1 MIYFF
6 IFLLLICVILYWYCK
21 KKLCLVHSWQLK
33 GQLSIMQFDDHKSD
47 ICYQFWIFRF
57 SGHKLVHLDLKGAP
71 TKMTFLIQV
80 SYTDWSNFMHL
91 TYKKRNLYVIITDE
105 KFMYYFPVIC
115 LKTCLE
121 TGLPIMAYSVLSI
134 WYLPLSPCMESG
146 YYTCRM

>member
-1 MIYFF
+1 MTI
-6 IFLLLICVILYWYCK
+6 K
-21 KKLCLVHSWQLK
+21 G

-91 TYKKRNLYVIITDE
+91 TYKKRNL
-105 KFMYYFPVIC
+105 
-115 LKTCLE
+115 
-121 TGLPIMAYSVLSI
+121 
-134 WYLPLSPCMESG
+134 
-146 YYTCRM
+146 